1 MRKIVLLAGIMAM
14 CLFGQVFGFATLLSG
29 GGDTIAFTTNVSGVE
44 VLRNGVPIVSIAGTM
59 HSIKIKRE
67 KGDTVFVFRK
77 DGYHDQSII
86 LGRSMSPFFFGNIL
100 IGGVWGSSTDS
111 IFTDNY
117 MEYSPQQ
124 YYIQMTKKES

>member
-1 MRKIVLLAGIMAM
+1 MRKIILLAGIVMM
-14 CLFGQVFGFATLLSG
+14 CMFSQVFGFATLLSG
-29 GGDTIAFTTNVSGVE
+29 GGDTITFTTNVSGVD
-44 VLRNGVPIVSIAGTM
+44 VLRNGVPIANIAGTM

-67 KGDTVFVFRK
+67 KGDTTFIFRK
-77 DGYHDQSII
+77 EGYHDQPVV
-86 LGRSMSPFFFGNIL
+86 LGRSMSPFFLGNIF

-124 YYIQMTKKES
+124 YYIQMTKK